1 MSAVQSLSATYC
13 ANTAPKVIILY
24 TWGGNK
30 MLKRKS
36 YIYIYLGYL
45 QVSSESNYM
54 HIIVRQGRFEREVE
68 IYFIFM
74 NLTCLPLS
82 VLALLADL
90 YYAVYIVGRL
100 VMQCAFLADLLL
112 MGIIIY
118 PQGRQEYNYTPL
130 DNVKMSNIIFLFPL
144 RINLN
149 KLLHTWELYEMK
161 MFIII

>member
-1 MSAVQSLSATYC
+1 MSTVQSLSATYC

-36 YIYIYLGYL
+36 YIYLGYL

-54 HIIVRQGRFEREVE
+54 LIIVRQGRFEREVE

-100 VMQCAFLADLLL
+100 VMQCAFLADLVL
-112 MGIIIY
+112 MGINNLSS
-118 PQGRQEYNYTPL
+118 R
-130 DNVKMSNIIFLFPL
+130 KA
-144 RINLN
+144 RI
-149 KLLHTWELYEMK
+149 
-161 MFIII
+161 